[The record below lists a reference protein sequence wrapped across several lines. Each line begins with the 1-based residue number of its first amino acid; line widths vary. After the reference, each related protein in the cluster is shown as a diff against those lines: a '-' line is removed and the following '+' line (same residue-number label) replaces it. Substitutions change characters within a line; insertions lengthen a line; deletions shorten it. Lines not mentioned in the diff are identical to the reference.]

1 MPALIC
7 FQILRW
13 QFDNV
18 LRRFPEKKA
27 IGMKA
32 SALRFLKKR
41 STVAFQ
47 RYRKTL
53 SPSDS

>member
-13 QFDNV
+13 QFDNEP
-18 LRRFPEKKA
+18 RRFPEKEV
-27 IGMKA
+27 IRMKA

-47 RYRKTL
+47 RYQKTL
-53 SPSDS
+53 SSLDS